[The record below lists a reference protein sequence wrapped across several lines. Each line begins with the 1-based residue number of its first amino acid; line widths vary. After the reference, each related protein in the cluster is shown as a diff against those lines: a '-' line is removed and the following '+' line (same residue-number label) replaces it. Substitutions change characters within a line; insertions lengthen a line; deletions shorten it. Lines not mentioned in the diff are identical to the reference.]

1 MTAYPVL
8 VILPSSVRRSLFCP
22 KNLIIS
28 QPPNPDSLP
37 SAQAFSAVLRKASSF
52 HESSYRL
59 FIILRNDRDLFS
71 DGSVSLYHPTILS
84 FHMLRRAVG
93 IIQPCLD
100 IRGVL
105 FIRPKCESMYSSDM
119 ARQMKRIDGK
129 YLSSKSCLQSNGT

>member
-105 FIRPKCESMYSSDM
+105 FYPAK
-119 ARQMKRIDGK
+119 G
-129 YLSSKSCLQSNGT
+129 